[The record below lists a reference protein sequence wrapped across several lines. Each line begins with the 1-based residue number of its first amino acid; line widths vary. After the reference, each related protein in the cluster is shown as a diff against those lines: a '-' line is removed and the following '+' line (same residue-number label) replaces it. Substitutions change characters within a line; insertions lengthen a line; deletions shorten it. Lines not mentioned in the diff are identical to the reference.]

1 MLYPLDKEL
10 ELKMSGISLG
20 AGDPGAGSGEVDT
33 GDTGDNMLHLARV
46 VDKMEIR
53 DTHATPP

>member
-1 MLYPLDKEL
+1 
-10 ELKMSGISLG
+10 MSGISLG

>member
-1 MLYPLDKEL
+1 
-10 ELKMSGISLG
+10 MSGISLG
-20 AGDPGAGSGEVDT
+20 PGVSGAGGGEVDT

-53 DTHATPP
+53 DKHATPP

>member
-1 MLYPLDKEL
+1 
-10 ELKMSGISLG
+10 MSGISLG
-20 AGDPGAGSGEVDT
+20 AGDPGAGSGEV
-33 GDTGDNMLHLARV
+33 DTGDNMLHLARV

>member
-1 MLYPLDKEL
+1 
-10 ELKMSGISLG
+10 MSGISLG
-20 AGDPGAGSGEVDT
+20 AGDPGAGGGEVVT

-53 DTHATPP
+53 DKHATPP